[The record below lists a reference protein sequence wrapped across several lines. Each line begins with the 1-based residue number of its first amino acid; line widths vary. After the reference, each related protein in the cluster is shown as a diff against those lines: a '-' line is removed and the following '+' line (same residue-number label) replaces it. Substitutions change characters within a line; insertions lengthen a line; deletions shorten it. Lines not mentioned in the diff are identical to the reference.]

1 MILDKMII
9 SFQKSNSTFFVNVV
23 LLFFMALCLT
33 SCEKDNPESSNKI
46 DIESEEYT
54 APTADALRIVS
65 DKPAYV
71 IPFSYNNFGKALVD
85 RLQNRVA
92 TVDEDNFTNLST
104 VVLHSSQLEIME
116 DDWVPVL
123 MQLLQGKNIIIIE
136 PTVDDFNYFCSIITF
151 TYILFSATEEGKE
164 LLDELDIITGARQT
178 LEAFYEITMD
188 SSKLETM
195 FYMNADSKGVFA
207 EAIAIRGCD
216 FHIVDRM
223 SGVADYEITHEQMVE
238 ESGKIEL

>member
-85 RLQNRVA
+85 RLQNRV
-92 TVDEDNFTNLST
+92 
-104 VVLHSSQLEIME
+104 Q
-116 DDWVPVL
+116 
-123 MQLLQGKNIIIIE
+123 Q
-136 PTVDDFNYFCSIITF
+136 
-151 TYILFSATEEGKE
+151 
-164 LLDELDIITGARQT
+164 
-178 LEAFYEITMD
+178 
-188 SSKLETM
+188 
-195 FYMNADSKGVFA
+195 
-207 EAIAIRGCD
+207 
-216 FHIVDRM
+216 
-223 SGVADYEITHEQMVE
+223 
-238 ESGKIEL
+238 